1 MAREK
6 THPDVEYAVEDAGG
20 NERVF
25 KTFDEAAGLAV
36 SVALSGSDHVD
47 LDVLIW
53 SEEGAEW
60 YGGDDAVEQYNEDPE
75 ASVFERF
82 EISVN
87 AVGRVS

>member
-1 MAREK
+1 MTR
-6 THPDVEYAVEDAGG
+6 THKDVEFSVDDASGK
-20 NERVF
+20 ERIF
-25 KTFDEAAGLAV
+25 KNFDEAAGFAV
-36 SVALSGSDHVD
+36 AVAASGRETH

-53 SEEGAEW
+53 SKSGARF

-87 AVGRVS
+87 SVGRVY